1 VLVFTHHGT
10 CYPATLH
17 DGKLDVNSL
26 EQMLAFD
33 SLNALNGTSPEC
45 DSSGLSCT
53 VFGGDIKTQTQFR
66 TGTPGACGVTFAIQE
81 LDCELV
87 SIQHILILQELY
99 CCFSF
104 WTDLSVHVYTSYV
117 PHKNVSESYHAGE
130 RFVEICF
137 SHELEAADGKRV
149 VVTKQIR
156 PEVVL
161 GPVAICRVLTAT
173 YCPSWSGACR
183 VSVVV
188 GTSCHASDMPVAL
201 YSLYMAPIGKFVLV
215 QLGL

>member
-1 VLVFTHHGT
+1 LLSQCCRAAYIRSLPFERLVLVFTHHGT

-33 SLNALNGTSPEC
+33 SLLNALNGTSPEC
-45 DSSGLSCT
+45 DGSGLSCT

-104 WTDLSVHVYTSYV
+104 LS
-117 PHKNVSESYHAGE
+117 
-130 RFVEICF
+130 FF
-137 SHELEAADGKRV
+137 LF
-149 VVTKQIR
+149 
-156 PEVVL
+156 
-161 GPVAICRVLTAT
+161 GPTC
-173 YCPSWSGACR
+173 
-183 VSVVV
+183 
-188 GTSCHASDMPVAL
+188 
-201 YSLYMAPIGKFVLV
+201 LYMYIPHMCLTRMYLSLTMQVR
-215 QLGL
+215 GLWKYASAMNWKQQMGRGWW